1 MGRVVAKRRL
11 LSLQLWLYSG
21 KRQALWRFSRSRYPT
36 NQTRAQSQM
45 CTFYSSFPD
54 SMAMFHHLINNIE
67 STVLLRFRKLFFSQ
81 MTTESTARK
90 KRGEMNP
97 ILSNSD
103 QGAATLKLDSWGL
116 RNSEVVMVPSP
127 SPTGSSYFKYYL

>member
-1 MGRVVAKRRL
+1 
-11 LSLQLWLYSG
+11 
-21 KRQALWRFSRSRYPT
+21 
-36 NQTRAQSQM
+36 
-45 CTFYSSFPD
+45 
-54 SMAMFHHLINNIE
+54 
-67 STVLLRFRKLFFSQ
+67 
-81 MTTESTARK
+81 
-90 KRGEMNP
+90 MNP